1 MSNFKISEKKVTQ
14 IEVSRL
20 GEWNHLLVTLYIFQ
34 GAMGAKPPGKKKM

>member
-20 GEWNHLLVTLYIFQ
+20 GEWNYLLVTLYIFQ
-34 GAMGAKPPGKKKM
+34 GAMGAQNPGKKKM